1 MRVPISGRI
10 WGSLAIVSPYTM
22 LIPVDHRFSLFF
34 VRSAYDE
41 VVIETG
47 KRIMSP
53 GPPVLLIFLIHLRSR
68 SGLKIAIILTHSNA
82 QACDSK
88 PSIFPVR
95 PVNLQDLP
103 E

>member
-22 LIPVDHRFSLFF
+22 LIPVDHRFSLFS

-53 GPPVLLIFLIHLRSR
+53 VIHLRSR
-68 SGLKIAIILTHSNA
+68 SGLKIAIILIHSNA

>member
-22 LIPVDHRFSLFF
+22 LIPVDHRFSLFS

-68 SGLKIAIILTHSNA
+68 SSLKIAIILTHSNA
-82 QACDSK
+82 QACDLK